1 MYLYKYLHKED
12 IDKIIEMI
20 KSQIK
25 KYQLSLINKEGYIKL
40 RNDYNHD
47 KDLIKFFLLIC
58 YSFNHQIRFNKKEEF
73 NMPFGTN
80 RSQYNQKIE
89 ENLIS
94 FCKQL
99 QTKSVQFENNDFKNF
114 NFAKL
119 NKNDFVYAD
128 PPYLITTASY
138 K

>member
-58 YSFNHQIRFNKKEEF
+58 YSFNH
-73 NMPFGTN
+73 
-80 RSQYNQKIE
+80 
-89 ENLIS
+89 
-94 FCKQL
+94 
-99 QTKSVQFENNDFKNF
+99 
-114 NFAKL
+114 
-119 NKNDFVYAD
+119 
-128 PPYLITTASY
+128 
-138 K
+138 